1 MKKLLSL
8 SIIVV
13 LATAIFAQSPDD
25 INIIFNEETHN
36 FGTITDAD
44 GEATTEFTFINL
56 SSSPIIL
63 KHVQASCGCT
73 LPRYSAKPVAPNGIG
88 KIFVGYNPEGRPGF
102 FHKPITIKIGNDK
115 ETRTITLYITGNTI
129 PHNNRFTE
137 EMSGLALGSRELSF
151 GSMTKGIIL
160 EKSFE
165 IRNTTDKSMRVQF
178 AKLPANLTFE
188 GGNSYTINP
197 EESLK
202 MTAIYDSEKEST
214 FGDYSYPVEVKVNG
228 KTAGTIAVKASVK
241 QPLDKLQKA
250 FEKGAKGYLVKN
262 VSYDELLFAIAH
274 IGNGGRYLCEELAM
288 LLLERIIAQPPTFGG
303 YEGEGAADGIELSD
317 REVEVLQLISDGY
330 TNVEIADKLFLS
342 KRTVEGHRQ
351 NLIEKTGVKN
361 SASLIKYAVVNR
373 LVD

>member
-250 FEKGAKGYLVKN
+250 FEKGAIPKIHISPRIVNLTTIREGSRRSTRIKFTNKGSSQLEIYNISSPSTHIEFLLPQNKN
-262 VSYDELLFAIAH
+262 IISAGETVELEVRIDAKGMEF
-274 IGNGGRYLCEELAM
+274 GRYSVPCQVVSNDPLQS
-288 LLLERIIAQPPTFGG
+288 ITKF
-303 YEGEGAADGIELSD
+303 D
-317 REVEVLQLISDGY
+317 VEFYV
-330 TNVEIADKLFLS
+330 VE
-342 KRTVEGHRQ
+342 
-351 NLIEKTGVKN
+351 
-361 SASLIKYAVVNR
+361 
-373 LVD
+373 